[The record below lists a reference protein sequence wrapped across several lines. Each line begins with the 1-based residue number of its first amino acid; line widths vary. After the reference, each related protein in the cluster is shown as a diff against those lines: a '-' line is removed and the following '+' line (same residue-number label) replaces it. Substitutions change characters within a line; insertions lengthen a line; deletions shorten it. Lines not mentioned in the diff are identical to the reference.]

1 MAKTPSKKS
10 TAKKAA
16 KSTAKNSAA
25 QDMPGKVIPKHPAR
39 GLGRGLSSLLGDAG
53 IAAAT
58 SNPNPSGTAMQ
69 SDVATAPI
77 STNATASSAPVSA
90 AAAAGVTGAIAGG
103 VIDIPVEWINSG
115 PWQPRLKFDKTALN
129 ELAESIRQKG
139 IMQPVLVRQSKDNPQ
154 RYQLIAGERRWRAAQ
169 LAQLHTVP
177 AILRDISDVEAYELA
192 LIENVQRSD
201 LTVIEEALGYQNL
214 ISKHKYKQE
223 QLSELI
229 GKSRSHIANLL
240 RLLSL
245 PNDVMT
251 MVADGQLTM
260 GQVRPLIGHDD
271 ASELAAEIV
280 SKNLSARQAEALV
293 KRRGATGEESG
304 ETDNGQTTSAT
315 SGKSADILA
324 LEARAAEQLG
334 LAMTVDWD
342 ASKTSGKLVFHC
354 EDFAQITFILE
365 QLGLE

>member
-1 MAKTPSKKS
+1 MAKTPSKKAPAKK
-10 TAKKAA
+10 TAKKAVA
-16 KSTAKNSAA
+16 KGA
-25 QDMPGKVIPKHPAR
+25 PEKVIPKHPAR

-58 SNPNPSGTAMQ
+58 STPFPNAASASGLASRPDPATGSQ
-69 SDVATAPI
+69 SADMRATQ
-77 STNATASSAPVSA
+77 
-90 AAAAGVTGAIAGG
+90 AGVSGGVSGG
-103 VIDIPVEWINSG
+103 VIEIPVEWINSG
-115 PWQPRLKFDKTALN
+115 PWQPRLKFDQTALA
-129 ELAESIRQKG
+129 ELAESIRHKG
-139 IMQPVLVRQSKDNPQ
+139 IVQPVLVRKSVANPQ

-192 LIENVQRSD
+192 LIENVQRTD

-245 PNDVMT
+245 PSDVMT
-251 MVADGQLTM
+251 LVADGQLTM

-271 ASELAAEIV
+271 ASALAQEII
-280 SKNLSARQAEALV
+280 SKGLSARQAEALA
-293 KRRGATGEESG
+293 KQRA
-304 ETDNGQTTSAT
+304 ETDTTSGMSDT
-315 SGKSADILA
+315 GVTVKTGPEKPADILV

-334 LAMTVDWD
+334 LAMTIDWD
-342 ASKTSGKLVFHC
+342 ASKTRGKLVFAC

>member
-1 MAKTPSKKS
+1 MAKTPSKKALAKK
-10 TAKKAA
+10 TAKKSVA
-16 KSTAKNSAA
+16 KGA
-25 QDMPGKVIPKHPAR
+25 PEKVIPKHPAR

-58 SNPNPSGTAMQ
+58 STPFPNAASASGSASRPDPATGSQ
-69 SDVATAPI
+69 SADMRATQ
-77 STNATASSAPVSA
+77 
-90 AAAAGVTGAIAGG
+90 AGVLDGVSGG
-103 VIDIPVEWINSG
+103 VIEIPVEWINSG
-115 PWQPRLKFDKTALN
+115 PWQPRLKFDQTALA

-139 IMQPVLVRQSKDNPQ
+139 IVQPVLVRKSVANPQ

-192 LIENVQRSD
+192 LIENVQRTD

-223 QLSELI
+223 QISELI

-245 PNDVMT
+245 PSDVMT
-251 MVADGQLTM
+251 LVADGQLTM
-260 GQVRPLIGHDD
+260 GQVRPLIGHDN
-271 ASELAAEIV
+271 ASALAQEII
-280 SKNLSARQAEALV
+280 SKGLSALQAEALA
-293 KRRGATGEESG
+293 KQRA
-304 ETDNGQTTSAT
+304 ETDMT
-315 SGKSADILA
+315 SGVSDTGVTLKTGPEKPADILA

-334 LAMTVDWD
+334 LAMTIDWD
-342 ASKTSGKLVFHC
+342 ASKTRGKLVFTC

>member
-1 MAKTPSKKS
+1 MAKTPSKKAPAKK
-10 TAKKAA
+10 TAKKAVA
-16 KSTAKNSAA
+16 KGA
-25 QDMPGKVIPKHPAR
+25 PEKVIPRHPAR

-58 SNPNPSGTAMQ
+58 STPFPNAASASGSASRPDPATGSQ
-69 SDVATAPI
+69 SADMRATQ
-77 STNATASSAPVSA
+77 
-90 AAAAGVTGAIAGG
+90 AGVLDGVSGG
-103 VIDIPVEWINSG
+103 VIEIPVEWINSG
-115 PWQPRLKFDKTALN
+115 PWQPRLKFDQTALA

-139 IMQPVLVRQSKDNPQ
+139 IVQPVLVRKSVANSQ

-192 LIENVQRSD
+192 LIENVQRTD

-245 PNDVMT
+245 PSDVMT
-251 MVADGQLTM
+251 LVADGQLTM

-271 ASELAAEIV
+271 ASALAQEII
-280 SKNLSARQAEALV
+280 SKGLSARQAEALA
-293 KRRGATGEESG
+293 KQRA
-304 ETDNGQTTSAT
+304 ETDTTSGMSDT
-315 SGKSADILA
+315 GVTVKTGPEKPADILA

-334 LAMTVDWD
+334 LAMTIDWD
-342 ASKTSGKLVFHC
+342 ASKTRGKLVFAC

>member
-1 MAKTPSKKS
+1 MAKTPSKK
-10 TAKKAA
+10 TAAKKAGKKA
-16 KSTAKNSAA
+16 TASTT
-25 QDMPGKVIPKHPAR
+25 PEKVIPKHPAR

-58 SNPNPSGTAMQ
+58 APNTGSANMAP
-69 SDVATAPI
+69 AT
-77 STNATASSAPVSA
+77 TSAPDMAPKPEMGDTPSA
-90 AAAAGVTGAIAGG
+90 TVAGAAVGG

-115 PWQPRLKFDKTALN
+115 PWQPRLKFDKSALQ
-129 ELAESIRQKG
+129 ELAASIRQKG
-139 IMQPVLVRQSKDNPQ
+139 IMQPVLVRQSADNPQ

-169 LAQLHTVP
+169 LAQLHSIP
-177 AILRDISDVEAYELA
+177 AILRDVSDVEAYELA

-245 PNDVMT
+245 PNDVMSL
-251 MVADGQLTM
+251 VADGQLTM
-260 GQVRPLIGHDD
+260 GQVRPLIGHDN
-271 ASELAAEIV
+271 ASALAEEIV
-280 SKNLSARQAEALV
+280 SKGLSARQAEALA
-293 KRRGATGEESG
+293 KRRTES
-304 ETDNGQTTSAT
+304 DDVYGQQAGGKGGQAGSA
-315 SGKSADILA
+315 KSPDILA

-342 ASKTSGKLVFHC
+342 ASKASGKLVFHC

>member
-1 MAKTPSKKS
+1 MAKTPSKK
-10 TAKKAA
+10 AAA
-16 KSTAKNSAA
+16 KSAGKTPVAKATP
-25 QDMPGKVIPKHPAR
+25 QKTIPKHPAVGLGR
-39 GLGRGLSSLLGDAG
+39 GLGRGLSSLLGDVG

-58 SNPNPSGTAMQ
+58 SNANPNMTTQTEM
-69 SDVATAPI
+69 
-77 STNATASSAPVSA
+77 A
-90 AAAAGVTGAIAGG
+90 AASLSADAKATKVGITAGLAGNITMG

-115 PWQPRLKFDKTALN
+115 PWQPRLKFDKTALA

-139 IMQPVLVRQSKDNPQ
+139 IMQPVLLRQSADNPQ

-192 LIENVQRSD
+192 LIENVQRTD

-214 ISKHKYKQE
+214 ITKHKYKQE

-251 MVADGQLTM
+251 MVAEGQLTM
-260 GQVRPLIGHDD
+260 GQVRPLIGHDN
-271 ASELAAEIV
+271 ASELAQEII
-280 SKNLSARQAEALV
+280 SKNMSARQAEALV
-293 KRRGATGEESG
+293 KRRGATDM
-304 ETDNGQTTSAT
+304 TAGQNDHGTAGSTASE
-315 SGKSADILA
+315 KSADILA
-324 LEARAAEQLG
+324 LEARAAQQLG
-334 LAMTVDWD
+334 LVMTVDWD

>member
-1 MAKTPSKKS
+1 MAKTPSKKAPAKK
-10 TAKKAA
+10 TAKKAVA
-16 KSTAKNSAA
+16 KGA
-25 QDMPGKVIPKHPAR
+25 PEKVIPKHPAR

-58 SNPNPSGTAMQ
+58 STPFPNAASASRP
-69 SDVATAPI
+69 DPATGSQLADMR
-77 STNATASSAPVSA
+77 ATQ
-90 AAAAGVTGAIAGG
+90 AGVSDGVSGG
-103 VIDIPVEWINSG
+103 VIEIPVEWINSG
-115 PWQPRLKFDKTALN
+115 PWQPRLKFDQTALA

-139 IMQPVLVRQSKDNPQ
+139 IVQPVLVRKSVANPQ

-169 LAQLHTVP
+169 LAKLHTVP

-192 LIENVQRSD
+192 LIENVQRTD

-245 PNDVMT
+245 PSDVMT
-251 MVADGQLTM
+251 LVADGQLTM

-271 ASELAAEIV
+271 ASALAQEII
-280 SKNLSARQAEALV
+280 SKGLSARQAEALA
-293 KRRGATGEESG
+293 KQRAG
-304 ETDNGQTTSAT
+304 TDTTSGVSDIGVT
-315 SGKSADILA
+315 VKKGPEKPADILA

-334 LAMTVDWD
+334 LAMTIDWD
-342 ASKTSGKLVFHC
+342 ASKTRGKLVFAC

>member
-1 MAKTPSKKS
+1 MAKTPSKKAA
-10 TAKKAA
+10 AKKAGKKA
-16 KSTAKNSAA
+16 TAS
-25 QDMPGKVIPKHPAR
+25 PTPEKVIPKHPAR

-58 SNPNPSGTAMQ
+58 APNTTSANMAP
-69 SDVATAPI
+69 AT
-77 STNATASSAPVSA
+77 TSAPDMAPKAEVADTPPPSA
-90 AAAAGVTGAIAGG
+90 NVAGAVVGG

-115 PWQPRLKFDKTALN
+115 PWQPRLKFDKTALV
-129 ELAESIRQKG
+129 ELAESVRQKG
-139 IMQPVLVRQSKDNPQ
+139 IMQPVLVRQSADNPQ

-245 PNDVMT
+245 PNDVMA

-271 ASELAAEIV
+271 ASDLAQEII

-293 KRRGATGEESG
+293 KRRG
-304 ETDNGQTTSAT
+304 ETDTTSGQNDHGKAGST
-315 SGKSADILA
+315 ASEKSADILA

-342 ASKTSGKLVFHC
+342 TSKTSGKVVFHC

>member
-1 MAKTPSKKS
+1 MAKTPSKKIP
-10 TAKKAA
+10 AKKAS
-16 KSTAKNSAA
+16 KKAA
-25 QDMPGKVIPKHPAR
+25 APTTPEKVIPKHPAR

-58 SNPNPSGTAMQ
+58 APNTGSANMAP
-69 SDVATAPI
+69 ATARAPDMAPKPAI
-77 STNATASSAPVSA
+77 ADTPPPSATV
-90 AAAAGVTGAIAGG
+90 AGVVVGG

-115 PWQPRLKFDKTALN
+115 PWQPRLKFDKSALQ
-129 ELAESIRQKG
+129 ELAASIRQKG
-139 IMQPVLVRQSKDNPQ
+139 IMQPVLVRQSADNPQ

-169 LAQLHTVP
+169 LAQLHSIP

-245 PNDVMT
+245 PNDVMSL
-251 MVADGQLTM
+251 VADGQLTM

-271 ASELAAEIV
+271 ASALAAEII
-280 SKNLSARQAEALV
+280 SKGLSARQAEALA
-293 KRRGATGEESG
+293 KRHPES
-304 ETDNGQTTSAT
+304 DDVSGQQAG
-315 SGKSADILA
+315 GKSGQAGSAKSPDILA

-342 ASKTSGKLVFHC
+342 ASKASGKLVFHC

>member
-1 MAKTPSKKS
+1 MAKTPSKKAPAKK
-10 TAKKAA
+10 TAKKAVA
-16 KSTAKNSAA
+16 KGA
-25 QDMPGKVIPKHPAR
+25 PEKVIPKHPAR

-58 SNPNPSGTAMQ
+58 STPFPNAASASGSASQ
-69 SDVATAPI
+69 ADRATALQ
-77 STNATASSAPVSA
+77 SADVRA
-90 AAAAGVTGAIAGG
+90 RQAGVLDGVLGG
-103 VIDIPVEWINSG
+103 VSEIPVEWINSG
-115 PWQPRLKFDKTALN
+115 PWQPRLKFDQTALA

-139 IMQPVLVRQSKDNPQ
+139 IVQPVLVRKSVANPQ

-169 LAQLHTVP
+169 LAKLHTVP

-192 LIENVQRSD
+192 LIENVQRTD

-245 PNDVMT
+245 PSDVMT
-251 MVADGQLTM
+251 LVADGQLTM

-271 ASELAAEIV
+271 ASALAQEII
-280 SKNLSARQAEALV
+280 SKGLSARQAEALS
-293 KRRGATGEESG
+293 KQRAG
-304 ETDNGQTTSAT
+304 TDTTSGVSDT
-315 SGKSADILA
+315 GVTVKTGPEKPADILA

-334 LAMTVDWD
+334 LAMTIDWD
-342 ASKTSGKLVFHC
+342 ASKTRGKLVFAC

>member
-1 MAKTPSKKS
+1 MAKSPSKKS
-10 TAKKAA
+10 PAKKTASQKATKQVVA
-16 KSTAKNSAA
+16 KTDSKTVPK
-25 QDMPGKVIPKHPAR
+25 MPLPKHPAR

-58 SNPNPSGTAMQ
+58 STSFPNTASASQPEATVESTASISGVSENAPTGVPNDTAM
-69 SDVATAPI
+69 
-77 STNATASSAPVSA
+77 
-90 AAAAGVTGAIAGG
+90 GM
-103 VIDIPVEWINSG
+103 IDIPVEWINSG
-115 PWQPRLKFDKTALN
+115 PWQPRLKFDKTALA
-129 ELAESIRQKG
+129 ELAESVRQKG
-139 IMQPVLVRQSKDNPQ
+139 IMQPVLVRRSADNPQ

-169 LAQLHTVP
+169 LAQLHSVP

-192 LIENVQRSD
+192 LIENVQRAD

-251 MVADGQLTM
+251 LVADGQLTM

-271 ASELAAEIV
+271 ASALAQEII
-280 SKNLSARQAEALV
+280 SKNLSARQAEALA
-293 KRRGATGEESG
+293 KRNA
-304 ETDNGQTTSAT
+304 ETYSASAIKT
-315 SGKSADILA
+315 ASAKSADILA

-334 LAMTVDWD
+334 LSMSIDWD
-342 ASKTSGKLVFHC
+342 ASKTRGKLVFAC
-354 EDFAQITFILE
+354 EDFAQITFSLE

>member
-1 MAKTPSKKS
+1 MAKTPSKKAPAKK
-10 TAKKAA
+10 TAKKAVA
-16 KSTAKNSAA
+16 KGA
-25 QDMPGKVIPKHPAR
+25 PEKVIPKHPAR

-58 SNPNPSGTAMQ
+58 STPFPNAASASGSASRPDPATGSQ
-69 SDVATAPI
+69 SADMRATQAGV
-77 STNATASSAPVSA
+77 SDGVSA
-90 AAAAGVTGAIAGG
+90 G
-103 VIDIPVEWINSG
+103 VIEIPVEWINSG
-115 PWQPRLKFDKTALN
+115 PWQPRLKFDQTALA

-139 IMQPVLVRQSKDNPQ
+139 IVQPVLVRKSVANPQ

-192 LIENVQRSD
+192 LIENVQRTD

-245 PNDVMT
+245 PSDVMT
-251 MVADGQLTM
+251 LVADGQLTM

-271 ASELAAEIV
+271 ASALAQEII
-280 SKNLSARQAEALV
+280 SKGLSARQAEALA
-293 KRRGATGEESG
+293 KQRA
-304 ETDNGQTTSAT
+304 ETDTTSGMSDT
-315 SGKSADILA
+315 GVTVKTGPEKPADILA

-334 LAMTVDWD
+334 LAMTIDWD
-342 ASKTSGKLVFHC
+342 ASKTRGKLVFAC

>member
-1 MAKTPSKKS
+1 MAKTPSKKAPTKK
-10 TAKKAA
+10 TAKKAVA
-16 KSTAKNSAA
+16 KGA
-25 QDMPGKVIPKHPAR
+25 PEKVIPKHPAR

-58 SNPNPSGTAMQ
+58 STPFPNAASASGSASWPDRATGSQ
-69 SDVATAPI
+69 SADMRATQ
-77 STNATASSAPVSA
+77 
-90 AAAAGVTGAIAGG
+90 AGVSGG
-103 VIDIPVEWINSG
+103 VIEIPVEWINSG
-115 PWQPRLKFDKTALN
+115 PWQPRLKFDQTALA

-139 IMQPVLVRQSKDNPQ
+139 IVQPVLVRKSVANPQ

-192 LIENVQRSD
+192 LIENVQRTD

-245 PNDVMT
+245 PSDVMT
-251 MVADGQLTM
+251 LVADGQLTM

-271 ASELAAEIV
+271 ASALAQEII
-280 SKNLSARQAEALV
+280 SKGLSARQAEALA
-293 KRRGATGEESG
+293 KQRA
-304 ETDNGQTTSAT
+304 ETDTTSGMSDT
-315 SGKSADILA
+315 GVTVKTGPEKPADILA

-334 LAMTVDWD
+334 LAMTIDWD
-342 ASKTSGKLVFHC
+342 ASKTRGKLVFAC

>member
-10 TAKKAA
+10 AA
-16 KSTAKNSAA
+16 KSAGKTPVAKAPP
-25 QDMPGKVIPKHPAR
+25 QKTIPKHPAR
-39 GLGRGLSSLLGDAG
+39 GLGRGLSSLLGDVG

-58 SNPNPSGTAMQ
+58 SNANPNMTTQTEM
-69 SDVATAPI
+69 
-77 STNATASSAPVSA
+77 A
-90 AAAAGVTGAIAGG
+90 AASLSVDAKAAKVGVAAGLPGNITMG

-115 PWQPRLKFDKTALN
+115 PWQPRLKFDKTALA

-139 IMQPVLVRQSKDNPQ
+139 IMQPVLLRQSADNPQ

-192 LIENVQRSD
+192 LIENVQRTD

-214 ISKHKYKQE
+214 ITKHKYKQE

-271 ASELAAEIV
+271 ASELAQEII
-280 SKNLSARQAEALV
+280 SKNMSARQAEALV
-293 KRRGATGEESG
+293 KRRGATDM
-304 ETDNGQTTSAT
+304 TAGQNDHGTAGSTAFE
-315 SGKSADILA
+315 KSADILA
-324 LEARAAEQLG
+324 LEARAAQQLG
-334 LAMTVDWD
+334 LVMTVDWD
-342 ASKTSGKLVFHC
+342 ASKTRGKLVFHC

>member
-1 MAKTPSKKS
+1 MAKTPSKKAPAKK
-10 TAKKAA
+10 TAKKAVA
-16 KSTAKNSAA
+16 KGA
-25 QDMPGKVIPKHPAR
+25 PEKVIPKHPAR

-58 SNPNPSGTAMQ
+58 STPFPNAASASGSASRPDPATGSQ
-69 SDVATAPI
+69 SADMRATQAGV
-77 STNATASSAPVSA
+77 SDGVSA
-90 AAAAGVTGAIAGG
+90 G
-103 VIDIPVEWINSG
+103 VIEIPVEWINSG
-115 PWQPRLKFDKTALN
+115 PWQPRLKFDQTALA

-139 IMQPVLVRQSKDNPQ
+139 IVQPVLVRKSVANPQ

-192 LIENVQRSD
+192 LIENVQRTD
-201 LTVIEEALGYQNL
+201 LTVIEEALGYHNL

-245 PNDVMT
+245 PSDVMT
-251 MVADGQLTM
+251 LVADGQLTM

-271 ASELAAEIV
+271 ASALAQEII
-280 SKNLSARQAEALV
+280 SKGLSARQAEALV
-293 KRRGATGEESG
+293 KQRAGTDTTAGVSDIGVTVKTGPE
-304 ETDNGQTTSAT
+304 
-315 SGKSADILA
+315 KPADILA

-334 LAMTVDWD
+334 LAMTIDWD
-342 ASKTSGKLVFHC
+342 ASKTRGKLVFAC

>member
-1 MAKTPSKKS
+1 MAKTPSKKAPAKK
-10 TAKKAA
+10 TAKKAVA
-16 KSTAKNSAA
+16 KGA
-25 QDMPGKVIPKHPAR
+25 PEKVIPKHPAR

-58 SNPNPSGTAMQ
+58 STPFPNAASASGSASRPDPATGSQ
-69 SDVATAPI
+69 SADMRATQ
-77 STNATASSAPVSA
+77 
-90 AAAAGVTGAIAGG
+90 AGVSDGVSGG
-103 VIDIPVEWINSG
+103 VIEIPVEWINSG
-115 PWQPRLKFDKTALN
+115 PWQPRLKFDQTALA

-139 IMQPVLVRQSKDNPQ
+139 IVQPVLVRKSGANPQ

-192 LIENVQRSD
+192 LIENVQRTD

-245 PNDVMT
+245 PSDVMT
-251 MVADGQLTM
+251 LVADGQLTM
-260 GQVRPLIGHDD
+260 GQVRPLIGHDN
-271 ASELAAEIV
+271 ASALAQEII
-280 SKNLSARQAEALV
+280 SKGLSARQAEALA
-293 KRRGATGEESG
+293 KQRA
-304 ETDNGQTTSAT
+304 ETDTTSGMSDT
-315 SGKSADILA
+315 GVTVKTGPEKPADILV

-334 LAMTVDWD
+334 LAMTIDWD
-342 ASKTSGKLVFHC
+342 ASKTRGKLVFAC

>member
-1 MAKTPSKKS
+1 MAKTPSKKAPAKK
-10 TAKKAA
+10 TAKKAVA
-16 KSTAKNSAA
+16 KGA
-25 QDMPGKVIPKHPAR
+25 PEKVIPKHPAR

-58 SNPNPSGTAMQ
+58 STPFPNAASASGSASRPDPATGSQ
-69 SDVATAPI
+69 SADMRATQ
-77 STNATASSAPVSA
+77 
-90 AAAAGVTGAIAGG
+90 AGVSDGVSGG
-103 VIDIPVEWINSG
+103 VIEIPVEWINSG
-115 PWQPRLKFDKTALN
+115 PWQPRLKFDQTALA

-139 IMQPVLVRQSKDNPQ
+139 IVQPVLVRKSGANPQ

-192 LIENVQRSD
+192 LIENVQRTD

-245 PNDVMT
+245 PSDVMT
-251 MVADGQLTM
+251 LVADGQLTM

-271 ASELAAEIV
+271 ASALAQEII
-280 SKNLSARQAEALV
+280 SKGLSARQAEALV
-293 KRRGATGEESG
+293 KQRAG
-304 ETDNGQTTSAT
+304 TDTTSGVSDIGVT
-315 SGKSADILA
+315 VKKGPEKPADILA

-334 LAMTVDWD
+334 LAMTIDWD
-342 ASKTSGKLVFHC
+342 ASKTRGKLVFAC

>member
-1 MAKTPSKKS
+1 MAKTPSKKAPAKK
-10 TAKKAA
+10 TAKKAVA
-16 KSTAKNSAA
+16 KGA
-25 QDMPGKVIPKHPAR
+25 PEKVIPKHPAR

-58 SNPNPSGTAMQ
+58 STPFPNAASASRPDPATGSQ
-69 SDVATAPI
+69 SADMRATQ
-77 STNATASSAPVSA
+77 
-90 AAAAGVTGAIAGG
+90 AGVSDGVSGG
-103 VIDIPVEWINSG
+103 VIEIPVEWINSG
-115 PWQPRLKFDKTALN
+115 PWQPRLKFDQTALA

-139 IMQPVLVRQSKDNPQ
+139 IVQPVLVRKSVANPQ

-192 LIENVQRSD
+192 LIENVQRTD

-245 PNDVMT
+245 PSDVMT
-251 MVADGQLTM
+251 LVADGQLTM

-271 ASELAAEIV
+271 ASALAQEII
-280 SKNLSARQAEALV
+280 SKGLSARQAEALA
-293 KRRGATGEESG
+293 KQRA
-304 ETDNGQTTSAT
+304 ETDTTSGMSDT
-315 SGKSADILA
+315 GVTVKTGPEKPADILA

-334 LAMTVDWD
+334 LAMTIDWD
-342 ASKTSGKLVFHC
+342 ASKTRGKLVFAC

>member
-1 MAKTPSKKS
+1 M
-10 TAKKAA
+10 
-16 KSTAKNSAA
+16 
-25 QDMPGKVIPKHPAR
+25 
-39 GLGRGLSSLLGDAG
+39 
-53 IAAAT
+53 
-58 SNPNPSGTAMQ
+58 
-69 SDVATAPI
+69 
-77 STNATASSAPVSA
+77 
-90 AAAAGVTGAIAGG
+90 
-103 VIDIPVEWINSG
+103 
-115 PWQPRLKFDKTALN
+115 KFDQTALA
-129 ELAESIRQKG
+129 ELAESIRHKG
-139 IMQPVLVRQSKDNPQ
+139 IVQPVLVRKSVANPQ

-192 LIENVQRSD
+192 LIENVQRTD

-245 PNDVMT
+245 PSDVMT
-251 MVADGQLTM
+251 LVADGQLTM

-271 ASELAAEIV
+271 ASALAQEII
-280 SKNLSARQAEALV
+280 SKGLSARQAEALA
-293 KRRGATGEESG
+293 KQRA
-304 ETDNGQTTSAT
+304 ETDTTSGMSDT
-315 SGKSADILA
+315 GVTVKTGPEKPADILA

-334 LAMTVDWD
+334 LAMTIDWD
-342 ASKTSGKLVFHC
+342 ASKTRGKLVFAC

>member
-1 MAKTPSKKS
+1 MAKTPSKKAPAKK
-10 TAKKAA
+10 TAKKAVA
-16 KSTAKNSAA
+16 KGA
-25 QDMPGKVIPKHPAR
+25 PEKVIPKHPAR

-58 SNPNPSGTAMQ
+58 STPFPNAASASGSASRPDRATGSQ
-69 SDVATAPI
+69 SADMRATQ
-77 STNATASSAPVSA
+77 
-90 AAAAGVTGAIAGG
+90 AGVSDGVSGG
-103 VIDIPVEWINSG
+103 VIEIPVEWINSG
-115 PWQPRLKFDKTALN
+115 PWQPRLKFDQTALA

-139 IMQPVLVRQSKDNPQ
+139 IVQPVLVRKSVANPQ

-192 LIENVQRSD
+192 LIENVQRTD

-245 PNDVMT
+245 PSDVMT
-251 MVADGQLTM
+251 LVADGQLTM

-271 ASELAAEIV
+271 ASALAQEII
-280 SKNLSARQAEALV
+280 SKGLSARQAEALA
-293 KRRGATGEESG
+293 KQRA
-304 ETDNGQTTSAT
+304 ETDTTSGMSDT
-315 SGKSADILA
+315 GVTVKTGPEKPADILA

-334 LAMTVDWD
+334 LAMTIDWD
-342 ASKTSGKLVFHC
+342 ASKTRGKLVFAC

>member
-1 MAKTPSKKS
+1 MAKTPSKKAPAKK

-16 KSTAKNSAA
+16 KKVVTKGA
-25 QDMPGKVIPKHPAR
+25 PEKVIPKHPAR

-58 SNPNPSGTAMQ
+58 STPFPNAASASGLASRPDPATGSQ
-69 SDVATAPI
+69 SADMRATQ
-77 STNATASSAPVSA
+77 
-90 AAAAGVTGAIAGG
+90 AGVTDGVSGG
-103 VIDIPVEWINSG
+103 VIEIPVEWINSG
-115 PWQPRLKFDKTALN
+115 PWQPRLKFDQTALA

-139 IMQPVLVRQSKDNPQ
+139 IVQPVLVRKSVANPQ

-192 LIENVQRSD
+192 LIENVQRTD

-245 PNDVMT
+245 PSDVMT
-251 MVADGQLTM
+251 LVADGQLTM

-271 ASELAAEIV
+271 ASALAQEII
-280 SKNLSARQAEALV
+280 SKGLSARQAEALA
-293 KRRGATGEESG
+293 KQRA
-304 ETDNGQTTSAT
+304 ETDTTSGMSDT
-315 SGKSADILA
+315 GVTVKTGPEKPADILA

-334 LAMTVDWD
+334 LAMTIDWD
-342 ASKTSGKLVFHC
+342 ASKTRGKLVFAC

>member
-1 MAKTPSKKS
+1 MAKTPSKKAPAKK
-10 TAKKAA
+10 TAKKAVA
-16 KSTAKNSAA
+16 KGA
-25 QDMPGKVIPKHPAR
+25 PEKVIPKHPAR

-58 SNPNPSGTAMQ
+58 STPFPNAASASGSASRPDPATGSQ
-69 SDVATAPI
+69 SADMRATQ
-77 STNATASSAPVSA
+77 
-90 AAAAGVTGAIAGG
+90 AGVSDGVSGG
-103 VIDIPVEWINSG
+103 VIEIPVEWINSG
-115 PWQPRLKFDKTALN
+115 PWQPRLKFDQTALA

-139 IMQPVLVRQSKDNPQ
+139 IVQPVLVRKSVANPQ

-192 LIENVQRSD
+192 LIENVQRTD

-245 PNDVMT
+245 PSDVMT
-251 MVADGQLTM
+251 LVADGQLTM

-271 ASELAAEIV
+271 ASALAQEII
-280 SKNLSARQAEALV
+280 SKGLSARQAEALA
-293 KRRGATGEESG
+293 KQRA
-304 ETDNGQTTSAT
+304 ETDTTSGMSDT
-315 SGKSADILA
+315 GVTVKTGPEKPADILV

-334 LAMTVDWD
+334 LAMTIDWD
-342 ASKTSGKLVFHC
+342 ASKTRGKLVFAC

>member
-1 MAKTPSKKS
+1 MAKTPSKKAPAKK
-10 TAKKAA
+10 TAKKAVA
-16 KSTAKNSAA
+16 KGA
-25 QDMPGKVIPKHPAR
+25 PEKVIPKHPAR

-58 SNPNPSGTAMQ
+58 STPFPNAASASGSASRPDLATGSQ
-69 SDVATAPI
+69 SADMRATQ
-77 STNATASSAPVSA
+77 
-90 AAAAGVTGAIAGG
+90 AGVLDGVSGG
-103 VIDIPVEWINSG
+103 VIEIPVEWINSG
-115 PWQPRLKFDKTALN
+115 PWQPRLKFDQTALA

-139 IMQPVLVRQSKDNPQ
+139 IVQPVLVRKSVANSQ

-192 LIENVQRSD
+192 LIENVQRTD

-245 PNDVMT
+245 PSDVMT
-251 MVADGQLTM
+251 LVADGQLTM

-271 ASELAAEIV
+271 ASALAQEII
-280 SKNLSARQAEALV
+280 SKGLSARQAEALA
-293 KRRGATGEESG
+293 KQRA
-304 ETDNGQTTSAT
+304 ETDTTSGMSDT
-315 SGKSADILA
+315 GVTVKTGPEKPADILA

-334 LAMTVDWD
+334 LAMTIDWD
-342 ASKTSGKLVFHC
+342 ASKTRGKLVFAC

>member
-1 MAKTPSKKS
+1 MAKTPSKKAP
-10 TAKKAA
+10 AKQAA
-16 KSTAKNSAA
+16 TKTSS
-25 QDMPGKVIPKHPAR
+25 PEKVIPKHPAR

-58 SNPNPSGTAMQ
+58 TNANPNTASG
-69 SDVATAPI
+69 VATPPEM
-77 STNATASSAPVSA
+77 ATSPLSADAKATKAGIAS
-90 AAAAGVTGAIAGG
+90 GVTGNITAG

-115 PWQPRLKFDKTALN
+115 PWQPRLKFDKTALA

-139 IMQPVLVRQSKDNPQ
+139 IMQPVLVRQSADNPQ

-192 LIENVQRSD
+192 LIENVQRTD

-245 PNDVMT
+245 PSDVMT

-260 GQVRPLIGHDD
+260 GQVRPLIGHED
-271 ASELAAEIV
+271 ASALAEEII
-280 SKNLSARQAEALV
+280 SKNLSARQVEALV
-293 KRRGATGEESG
+293 KRRG
-304 ETDNGQTTSAT
+304 ETDTTSGQDDH
-315 SGKSADILA
+315 GKAGSTASEKSTDILA

-342 ASKTSGKLVFHC
+342 ASKASGKLVFHC

>member
-1 MAKTPSKKS
+1 MAKTPSKKAPAKK
-10 TAKKAA
+10 TAKKAVA
-16 KSTAKNSAA
+16 KGA
-25 QDMPGKVIPKHPAR
+25 PEKVIPKHPAR

-58 SNPNPSGTAMQ
+58 STPFPNAASASRPDPATGSQ
-69 SDVATAPI
+69 SADMRVTQ
-77 STNATASSAPVSA
+77 
-90 AAAAGVTGAIAGG
+90 AGVLDGVSGG
-103 VIDIPVEWINSG
+103 VIEIPVEWINSG
-115 PWQPRLKFDKTALN
+115 PWQPRLKFDQTALA

-139 IMQPVLVRQSKDNPQ
+139 IVQPVLVRKSVANPQ

-192 LIENVQRSD
+192 LIENVQRTD

-245 PNDVMT
+245 PSDVMT
-251 MVADGQLTM
+251 LVADGQLTM

-271 ASELAAEIV
+271 ASALAQEII
-280 SKNLSARQAEALV
+280 SKGLSARQAEALA
-293 KRRGATGEESG
+293 KQRA
-304 ETDNGQTTSAT
+304 ETDTTSGVSDIGVT
-315 SGKSADILA
+315 VKTGPEKPADILA

-334 LAMTVDWD
+334 LAMTIDWD
-342 ASKTSGKLVFHC
+342 ASKTRGKLVFAC

>member
-1 MAKTPSKKS
+1 MAKTPSKKPA
-10 TAKKAA
+10 AKKPAKKTAA
-16 KSTAKNSAA
+16 KDA
-25 QDMPGKVIPKHPAR
+25 PEKVIPKHPAR

-58 SNPNPSGTAMQ
+58 STPFPNAAPASQPDLAPR
-69 SDVATAPI
+69 SVPADVQTTTGSIA
-77 STNATASSAPVSA
+77 ASVSA
-90 AAAAGVTGAIAGG
+90 GALNG
-103 VIDIPVEWINSG
+103 VIEIPVEWINSG
-115 PWQPRLKFDKTALN
+115 PWQPRLKFDQTALA
-129 ELAESIRQKG
+129 ELAESVRQKG
-139 IMQPVLVRQSKDNPQ
+139 IVQPVLLRKSTYNPQ

-245 PNDVMT
+245 PHDVMT
-251 MVADGQLTM
+251 LVTDGQLTM

-271 ASELAAEIV
+271 ASALAEEIV
-280 SKNLSARQAEALV
+280 SKGLSARQAEALA
-293 KRRGATGEESG
+293 KRRGATDTVFGLPDTG
-304 ETDNGQTTSAT
+304 VPATAASA
-315 SGKSADILA
+315 KSPDILA

-334 LAMTVDWD
+334 LAMTIDWD
-342 ASKTSGKLVFHC
+342 ASRARGKLVFAC